1 MTSSMTKNFYQ
12 KSPSIQLFL
21 KSISV
26 GDIDKGEC
34 PTCGDKIGSFRDT
47 LSEKEYSISGMCQS
61 CQDNV
66 FGLEEE

>member
-1 MTSSMTKNFYQ
+1 MTKNFYQ

-47 LSEKEYSISGMCQS
+47 FLRKNILSQVCVSHVRIMFLDWRKNN
-61 CQDNV
+61 D
-66 FGLEEE
+66 